1 MASHPQPK
9 MFDYG
14 QHAQTFN
21 DMDVLF
27 SLDTNGSL
35 ATSLTLGHL
44 GKDYYRITTRT
55 FNVNVVLIFCP
66 PSNRLGGF
74 CPKAPEPRA
83 HLVEPGLDEEF
94 PQSRMPENLAA
105 KDAPTWE
112 ELAME
117 LRVVM
122 EFIKG
127 VNMDPMISMILK
139 LVCVKPNNGTDYLW
153 FKQHLQLRS

>member
-1 MASHPQPK
+1 M
-9 MFDYG
+9 
-14 QHAQTFN
+14 
-21 DMDVLF
+21 
-27 SLDTNGSL
+27 
-35 ATSLTLGHL
+35 
-44 GKDYYRITTRT
+44 
-55 FNVNVVLIFCP
+55 NVVLIFCP

-105 KDAPTWE
+105 KDVPTWE

-122 EFIKG
+122 ESKG
-127 VNMDPMISMILK
+127 CKHGSNDIHDSQTCTCK
-139 LVCVKPNNGTDYLW
+139 TQQGTDYLW